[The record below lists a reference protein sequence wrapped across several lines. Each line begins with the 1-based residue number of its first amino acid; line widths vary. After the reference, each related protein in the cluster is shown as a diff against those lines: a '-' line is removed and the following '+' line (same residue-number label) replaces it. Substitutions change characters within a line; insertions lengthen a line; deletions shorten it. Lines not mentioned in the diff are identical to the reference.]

1 MPTLIWTVC
10 FHGRFKGSFTRG
22 SDYKTSTE
30 KVLVVWISV
39 RSLKVRMYLILNR
52 LLQEQA
58 KLAELQ
64 DKDPAAFPA
73 LPVGYFYI
81 KLDYLQSAFSLKI
94 PLVLIPVNAMQQL
107 CTRITLFCTFLSRR
121 CTTTT

>member
-1 MPTLIWTVC
+1 M
-10 FHGRFKGSFTRG
+10 SFTRG

-30 KVLVVWISV
+30 KVSVLWISV
-39 RSLKVRMYLILNR
+39 RSLKMFAHGVRMQFILIC

-64 DKDPAAFPA
+64 EKDPAAFPA

-81 KLDYLQSAFSLKI
+81 I
-94 PLVLIPVNAMQQL
+94 
-107 CTRITLFCTFLSRR
+107 
-121 CTTTT
+121 